1 MSARFSPERL
11 SPPRPQKSGWRIIGT
26 SSLLFVVLVAAT
38 EATLRFGLGLGDPVL
53 IAPDSACSYITRP
66 DQNIYR
72 FFVHTYIN
80 HYGMRSDE
88 VLPRPRSGVVRVLF
102 VGDSLTYGTT
112 HVDQRNIFTQIV
124 GRRLPSIVHYPVE
137 ILNASANGWA
147 PDNEWSWV
155 RTRGIFHSNFVLLVL
170 NDGDL
175 TQPRATIA
183 GVGDA
188 LPQRRPATAIGE
200 LYTRFIVPHILH
212 IAPRS
217 DPGDAVLP
225 DEAVQRA
232 NLEDIDRFHALVI
245 SQGGQMALVF
255 LPFRQDVPTMSNPAE
270 EIVHGW
276 SAANDVPLLDL
287 TAAIASHPVGEI
299 TLYDH
304 THFNTEGNAIIGQAI
319 LNLWPASFRP

>member
-1 MSARFSPERL
+1 VFARPSPERP
-11 SPPRPQKSGWRIIGT
+11 SPARANKSGWRILGR
-26 SSLLFVVLVAAT
+26 SSLLFIALVAGT
-38 EATLRFGLGLGDPVL
+38 EAALRFGLGLGDPVL
-53 IAPDSACSYITRP
+53 IAPDPACSYITRP
-66 DQNIYR
+66 DQNIHR

-88 VLPRPRSGVVRVLF
+88 VAPVPPPGVVRVLF

-124 GRRLPSIVHYPVE
+124 GRGLPSIVHHPVE

-183 GVGDA
+183 QAGDA
-188 LPQRRPATAIGE
+188 LPQRRPVTAIGE
-200 LYTRFIVPHILH
+200 LGTRFILPRILH

-217 DPGDAVLP
+217 DPGDVILP

-232 NLEDIDRFHALVI
+232 NLEDLDRFHALVAT
-245 SQGGQMALVF
+245 QGAQMALVF
-255 LPFRQDVPTMSNPAE
+255 LPFRNDVSTLSTPADK
-270 EIVHGW
+270 VLHGW
-276 SAANDVPLLDL
+276 SAANGVPLIDL
-287 TAAIASHPVGEI
+287 TTAIAPHPVAEI
-299 TLYDH
+299 ALSDH
-304 THFNTEGNAIIGQAI
+304 THFNAAGNAIIGQAI
-319 LNLWPASFRP
+319 LKLWPASFQP